1 MKASGWFLGIWLL
14 ILACSAGVTEEPTYN
29 FTQNG
34 KASYYANSL
43 AGRPTASGVLYHPD
57 SSTAAH
63 RYLPFGTKVQVINS
77 ATQQEVTVT
86 INDRGPYHPRR
97 IIDLS
102 RKAAE
107 QIGII
112 RAGVAPVTVKAVLPV
127 EVSDSLRVIMIDD
140 E

>member
-1 MKASGWFLGIWLL
+1 MKLNGWFLGSWVL
-14 ILACSAGVTEEPTYN
+14 ILACSSWVTEEPTYN

-57 SSTAAH
+57 SLTAAH
-63 RYLPFGTKVQVINS
+63 RHLPFGTKVQVINP
-77 ATQQEVTVT
+77 ATQQEVTVI
-86 INDRGPYHPRR
+86 INDRGPYLSQR

-102 RKAAE
+102 RAAAQ

-112 RAGVAPVTVKAVLPV
+112 QAGVAPVTVKAALPA
-127 EVSDSLRVIMIDD
+127 EVADRLKNSMSNED
-140 E
+140 